1 VASFAFEGNDATR
14 TERRGIRH
22 EKYLHK
28 KRYGHHNDDVQ
39 LQLTAKG
46 IPRSILIW
54 RR

>member
-1 VASFAFEGNDATR
+1 MASFAFEGNDATR

-22 EKYLHK
+22 EKHLHK
-28 KRYGHHNDDVQ
+28 KRYHNDDVQ